1 MRFTGEFAVYRVV
14 ALTLAAASAA
24 LFAGAT
30 FAGKP
35 AVNHPTPAL
44 ADCAASDIIGAQ
56 VLNCTGFFDKNLLNE
71 ANATQ
76 DKTIL
81 AALGYSGWDGQ
92 FANSA
97 IKIDNLNGSKTLD
110 FGVKLTGISYI
121 AVHYGAGRGSP
132 GNGTAFYV
140 LDAAQGVSQLRL
152 AYDAS
157 SSAILFSTEAPDV
170 TGVPEP
176 ASWATMIAGFGL
188 IGAQMR
194 RRRRSAAAA

>member
-1 MRFTGEFAVYRVV
+1 M
-14 ALTLAAASAA
+14 LAAGSAA
-24 LFAGAT
+24 LLAGAA

-35 AVNHPTPAL
+35 GSQPLPSL
-44 ADCAASDIIGAQ
+44 AQCAASDIIGAQ
-56 VLNCTGFFDKNLLNE
+56 VLNCTGFLDKNLLNN

-76 DKTIL
+76 DMTIL
-81 AALGYSGWDGQ
+81 AALGYNDWSGQ
-92 FANSA
+92 FANPV
-97 IKIDNLNGSKTLD
+97 KIDNLNGSKTLD

-121 AVHYGAGRGSP
+121 AVHYGAGVGGP

-140 LDAAQGVSQLRL
+140 LDAAQGINQLHL

-157 SSAILFSTEAPDV
+157 SSAILFATEISDHV
-170 TGVPEP
+170 IGVPEP

-188 IGAQMR
+188 IGALMR